1 MGLLAAM
8 CFDNVFS
15 VVGDRLVRRY
25 DDELLWI
32 EPWGKDSLRVRAT
45 KMARMP
51 DEDWALLPPEE
62 CRAQIRVGQ
71 EEASIQHGRIRA
83 VCSAAGRLR
92 FEEEGGRLL
101 LEEFTRNRWDVR
113 AKDCSALNIE
123 ARELRPIP
131 GGDYAL
137 TARFESNPNERIY
150 GMGQYQMP
158 YLDLK
163 GCELELAQRNS
174 QASVPFAV
182 SSLGYGFLWNN
193 PAIGRAAFNKN
204 LSLWQAQ
211 VTTKL
216 DYWITAGRSVKE
228 ICRNYARATGYA
240 PAFPEEA
247 LGFWQSKLRYQTQEE
262 LLGVAR
268 EFKRRGLPLSVI
280 VADFFH
286 WPNQGDWKFDE
297 EYWPDPAAM
306 TRELGEMGVQLMVS
320 VWPTVEKSS
329 ENHQEMLSRGLL
341 VRMDRGI
348 RAALEHRNHA
358 VHFDA
363 TNPEARA
370 FVWDKVRRNYLDKGV
385 SLFWLD
391 EAEPEYT
398 RYDFDIF
405 RYHLGTDL
413 QVGNIYPALF
423 AKTFYD
429 GLKASGVE
437 RPLSLVR
444 CAWAGSQRYGAL
456 VWSGDIHSTFE
467 SLRNQLAAGLNMGM
481 AGIPWWTTDI
491 GGFHGGDPED
501 PAFRELLTRWFQ
513 WGVFCPVM
521 RIHGDREPTGSPLG
535 PSGGGKTPSGAAN
548 EPWSFGQR
556 TGEILRRCLLQRQ
569 LLRPYLARTMDQA
582 HEKGDPPMR
591 AMFYE
596 FPEDPRSWEAEDQYM
611 LGEDLLVAPVF
622 QAGQTQRKVY
632 LPAGAS
638 WVRLDT
644 GEVLE
649 GGRETLAQAPLERIP
664 VFARQGAQLGFTLE
678 AWQGL

>member
-1 MGLLAAM
+1 M
-8 CFDNVFS
+8 
-15 VVGDRLVRRY
+15 
-25 DDELLWI
+25 
-32 EPWGKDSLRVRAT
+32 
-45 KMARMP
+45 
-51 DEDWALLPPEE
+51 
-62 CRAQIRVGQ
+62 
-71 EEASIQHGRIRA
+71 
-83 VCSAAGRLR
+83 
-92 FEEEGGRLL
+92 
-101 LEEFTRNRWDVR
+101 
-113 AKDCSALNIE
+113 
-123 ARELRPIP
+123 
-131 GGDYAL
+131 
-137 TARFESNPNERIY
+137 
-150 GMGQYQMP
+150 
-158 YLDLK
+158 
-163 GCELELAQRNS
+163 
-174 QASVPFAV
+174 
-182 SSLGYGFLWNN
+182 
-193 PAIGRAAFNKN
+193 
-204 LSLWQAQ
+204 
-211 VTTKL
+211 
-216 DYWITAGRSVKE
+216 
-228 ICRNYARATGYA
+228 
-240 PAFPEEA
+240 
-247 LGFWQSKLRYQTQEE
+247 
-262 LLGVAR
+262 AR

-535 PSGGGKTPSGAAN
+535 PSGGGKTPSG
-548 EPWSFGQR
+548 PPQR
-556 TGEILRRCLLQRQ
+556 ALE
-569 LLRPYLARTMDQA
+569 LRPAHGRDPAALPAAKAAAAPLPGPDDGPGPREGRPAHAGDVLRVPRGSAILGGGGPVHARRGPAGGPGVSGGSDPK
-582 HEKGDPPMR
+582 KGLS
-591 AMFYE
+591 A
-596 FPEDPRSWEAEDQYM
+596 
-611 LGEDLLVAPVF
+611 
-622 QAGQTQRKVY
+622 
-632 LPAGAS
+632 AGAS
-638 WVRLDT
+638 WVRWIR
-644 GEVLE
+644 
-649 GGRETLAQAPLERIP
+649 GRFWKAAGRRWPRPRWSASPSSPGRARSWALPWRPGRGCRPARRRNGARRPTQVCRIH
-664 VFARQGAQLGFTLE
+664 RYI
-678 AWQGL
+678 